1 MANKF
6 WQFKNLTGG
15 SAELMIY
22 GEISDSTWWGDEV
35 TPKQFAEELSA
46 LGDVSKITV
55 RINSSGGD
63 VFAAQAI
70 GNLLEQH
77 SAETV
82 AHIDGICAS
91 AATII
96 ACHCSRTEAAEDS
109 TYMIH
114 PVKMGV
120 YGYVDAASMKKYIE
134 ALETITENIVT
145 LYCRK
150 TGKSKDD
157 VTALMD
163 ATSWWTGTQAKE
175 NGFVDEIISSQ
186 NSPVVENRNGI
197 LFVNGVDMKLP
208 FDKTPLF
215 VQNSLTAAPAAGSC
229 VDTVGTEKP
238 EIKNKEV
245 KNMEPKTVDEL
256 RAAFPDLVNQIEQDA
271 TNAERQRI
279 RDIEEMALT
288 GSEDFANEAKFTKP
302 MSASDYAVAVVKN
315 AKSKGASY
323 LEGVKDD
330 VGNSGMDGVKG
341 SADGNF
347 EEVFIGAIRDARK
360 KVR

>member
-6 WQFKNLTGG
+6 WQFKNLAGG

-22 GEISDSTWWGDEV
+22 GEVSDSTWWGDEV
-35 TPKQFAEELSA
+35 TPKLFAEELGA
-46 LGDVSKITV
+46 LGNVSKITV

-63 VFAAQAI
+63 VFAAQTI

-96 ACHCSRTEAAEDS
+96 ACHCNRTEAARDS

-114 PVKMGV
+114 PAKMGV
-120 YGYVDAASMKKYIE
+120 HSYVDAATMRKYIE

-145 LYCRK
+145 LYCDK
-150 TGKSKDD
+150 TGKSKEDI
-157 VTALMD
+157 TALMD
-163 ATSWWTGTQAKE
+163 ATSWWTSAQAKE
-175 NGFVDEIISSQ
+175 NGFIDEIISSQ
-186 NSPVVENRNGI
+186 NSPVVENRSGI
-197 LFVNGVDMKLP
+197 LFVNGIDMKLP
-208 FDKTPLF
+208 FDETPIF
-215 VQNSLTAAPAAGSC
+215 VQNSLTAAPAANGC
-229 VDTVGTEKP
+229 VDITGAGKP
-238 EIKNKEV
+238 RTKDEEV

-256 RAAFPDLVNQIEQDA
+256 RAAFPDLVNQIEQAA

-279 RDIEEMALT
+279 KDIEDMALI

-315 AKSKGASY
+315 AKSQGASY

-330 VGNSGMDGVKG
+330 VKNSGIDDVKG
-341 SADGNF
+341 STGGNVEDIF
-347 EEVFIGAIRDARK
+347 LGAIRDARK
-360 KVR
+360 EK

>member
-15 SAELMIY
+15 SAELMLY

-82 AHIDGICAS
+82 AHIDGLCAS

-96 ACHCSRTEAAEDS
+96 ACHCSKTEAAEDS

-114 PVKMGV
+114 PVKMGIC
-120 YGYVDAASMKKYIE
+120 GYIDAASMQKYIE
-134 ALETITENIVT
+134 ALETITDNIVS

-186 NSPVVENRNGI
+186 NSPVVENRSGI
-197 LFVNGVDMKLP
+197 LFVNGIDMKMP
-208 FDKTPLF
+208 FDKAPIF
-215 VQNSLTAAPAAGSC
+215 VQNSLTAAPAANSC
-229 VDTVGTEKP
+229 VDKTD
-238 EIKNKEV
+238 NKEV
-245 KNMEPKTVDEL
+245 TNMEPKTVDEL
-256 RAAFPDLVNQIEQDA
+256 RAAYPDLVNQVEQAA
-271 TNAERQRI
+271 TDAERQRI

-288 GSEDFANEAKFTKP
+288 GSEDFANEAKFIKP
-302 MSASDYAVAVVKN
+302 MSARDYAVAVVKN
-315 AKSKGASY
+315 AKNKGSSY
-323 LEGVKDD
+323 LEGAAQD
-330 VGNSGMDGVKG
+330 VQDSSIFGVEGKAGESGEDIFL
-341 SADGNF
+341 N
-347 EEVFIGAIRDARK
+347 AIRDARK
-360 KVR
+360 EK

>member
-6 WQFKNLTGG
+6 WQFKNLSGG
-15 SAELMIY
+15 SAELMLY

-35 TPKQFAEELSA
+35 TPKQFAEDLRA
-46 LGDVSKITV
+46 LGDVSRITV

-82 AHIDGICAS
+82 AHIDGLCAS

-96 ACHCSRTEAAEDS
+96 ACHCNKTEAAEDS

-114 PVKMGV
+114 PVKMGIC
-120 YGYVDAASMKKYIE
+120 GYVDAASMQKYIE

-163 ATSWWTGTQAKE
+163 ATSWWTGTQAKD
-175 NGFVDEIISSQ
+175 NGFVDEIITPQ
-186 NSPVVENRNGI
+186 NANVVENRSGI
-197 LFVNGVDMKLP
+197 LFVNGIDMKMP
-208 FDKTPLF
+208 FDKAPTF
-215 VQNSLTAAPAAGSC
+215 VQNSLTAAPAAKSC
-229 VDTVGTEKP
+229 VDKTGTEKP

-245 KNMEPKTVDEL
+245 TNMEPKTVDEL
-256 RAAFPDLVNQIEQDA
+256 RAAFPDLVNQVEQAA
-271 TNAERQRI
+271 TNVERQRI
-279 RDIEEMALT
+279 RDIEEMTLT

-302 MSASDYAVAVVKN
+302 MSASDYAIAVAKN
-315 AKSKGASY
+315 AKNKGNSY
-323 LEGVKDD
+323 LEAVKEDAK
-330 VGNSGMDGVKG
+330 NSGISGVEANAG
-341 SADGNF
+341 ASG
-347 EEVFIGAIRDARK
+347 EEVFLNAIRDVRK
-360 KVR
+360 EK